1 MCDNSAHYDQSK
13 PLMNFCSHCGS
24 QVELR
29 IPEGDNRT
37 RHVCL
42 ACGTVHYENPKI
54 VVGCVVEHDERIL
67 LCKRA
72 IEPRYGL
79 WTLPAGFLENGESV
93 EAGAARETFEEASAE
108 VDVLGLYAMFSLKH
122 INQVYMMFRAR
133 LLEPRFGPGTESLA
147 VELLHEEQ
155 IPWRELAFPVIDQTL
170 KLYLEDRKAGSFGT
184 HVGEM
189 IVVNTPDGRRRIETR
204 LLR

>member
-1 MCDNSAHYDQSK
+1 
-13 PLMNFCSHCGS
+13 MNFCSHCGS
-24 QVELR
+24 EVELR
-29 IPEGDNRT
+29 IPEGDNRV

-42 ACGTVHYENPKI
+42 ACGTVHYQNPKI
-54 VVGCVVEHDERIL
+54 VVGCLVEHDDHIL

-79 WTLPAGFLENGESV
+79 WTLPAGFLENDETV

-108 VDVLGLYAMFSLKH
+108 VDILGLYTMFSLKH
-122 INQVYMMFRAR
+122 INQVYMLFRAR
-133 LLEPRFGPGTESLA
+133 LREPRFGPGSESLE
-147 VELLHEEQ
+147 VELRKEEQ
-155 IPWRELAFPVIDQTL
+155 IPWRELAFPVIEQTL
-170 KLYLEDRKAGSFGT
+170 RLYLDDRKAGSFGP

-189 IVVNTPDGRRRIETR
+189 TVVTDPQGRRRIETR

>member
-1 MCDNSAHYDQSK
+1 
-13 PLMNFCSHCGS
+13 MNFCSHCGS
-24 QVELR
+24 EVELL

-42 ACGTVHYENPKI
+42 SCGTIHYENPKI
-54 VVGCVVEHDERIL
+54 VVGCLVEHDEHIL

-79 WTLPAGFLENGESV
+79 WTLPAGFLENDETV
-93 EAGAARETFEEASAE
+93 EAGAARETFEEASAK
-108 VDVLGLYAMFSLKH
+108 VDILGLYTMFSLKH
-122 INQVYMMFRAR
+122 INQVYMLFRAR
-133 LLEPRFGPGTESLA
+133 LLEPGFGPGSESLE
-147 VELLHEEQ
+147 VELRKEEQ
-155 IPWRELAFPVIDQTL
+155 IPWHELAFPVIDQTL
-170 KLYLEDRKAGSFGT
+170 KLYLEDRKAGQFGP

-189 IVVNTPDGRRRIETR
+189 TVVTDQQGRRRIETR